1 MKIFSYFSLDL
12 FPNKLYNINNN
23 IKSVGLG
30 RNLQNNR
37 LQKRRAMGQEVRE
50 PKQERSIEKKNRIV
64 QAGFELFSQVG
75 YYNTN
80 TAEIAKR
87 AGVSTGIVYGYFK
100 DKRDILLDVLEIYVK
115 EAFAPVLDMISN
127 LTAPVNFEGTI
138 GHVLES
144 AINIHTK
151 YANIHEALHSLSHT
165 DEAVNNK
172 FISLE
177 DEITLAIAN
186 KLADLGVKKENL
198 TERIHFAMDIVQSF
212 SHEYVYDHHTYID
225 YDAMRKIVQ
234 NTLVALFED

>member
-1 MKIFSYFSLDL
+1 MAQDI
-12 FPNKLYNINNN
+12 
-23 IKSVGLG
+23 
-30 RNLQNNR
+30 
-37 LQKRRAMGQEVRE
+37 RE

-115 EAFAPVLDMISN
+115 EAFAPVLNMINN
-127 LTAPVNFEGTI
+127 LAAPVNFEDI
-138 GHVLES
+138 IQHVLDG
-144 AINIHTK
+144 AIEIHKK
-151 YANIHEALHSLSHT
+151 YANIHEALHSLSHS

-186 KLADLGVKKENL
+186 KLADLGVKKDNL

-212 SHEYVYDHHTYID
+212 SHEFVYDHHTYID
-225 YDAMRKIVQ
+225 YDAMRTIVQ
-234 NTLVALFED
+234 NTLVALFENK

>member
-1 MKIFSYFSLDL
+1 
-12 FPNKLYNINNN
+12 
-23 IKSVGLG
+23 
-30 RNLQNNR
+30 
-37 LQKRRAMGQEVRE
+37 MGQEVRE

-115 EAFAPVLDMISN
+115 GAFAPVLDMISH

-138 GHVLES
+138 EHVLER

-225 YDAMRKIVQ
+225 YDAMRKIVK